1 MATTPYAGLSD
12 LGRKRAR
19 NDDRWGADAAQ
30 RLYIVADGVGST
42 SRGDLAAGLVVELLP
57 RHVARH
63 LAGADL
69 RDAQAAERLGRALLE
84 MCNDLYARSRTDPDL
99 TSADTTVV
107 AGVITDSRALI
118 AHLGD
123 SRAYLYRDGQVQRL
137 TKDHTIVQA
146 ALDAGEI
153 TAEQAAHH
161 PNRSVVTR
169 HVLMPPPAKPDVSA
183 LDLHPGDRILLSSDG
198 LHGVIDDATLA
209 AILTDHPD
217 PADACRALTAAANQ
231 AGGPDNITAVVVDA
245 DRVPSLPVPA
255 PEAAAPPQTGMP
267 PAPPWRPRQRRGL
280 TLLLLAFVV
289 VLVAA
294 AVAAAAIIGY
304 LVGSHHY
311 ASQARASQAPSGQTT
326 TTSAQTA
333 KPPAGSAYPDLPHTL
348 SVDGYRQAM

>member
-1 MATTPYAGLSD
+1 MAPTPYAGLSD
-12 LGRKRAR
+12 RGLKRTR

-30 RLYIVADGVGST
+30 RLYMVADGVGST
-42 SRGDLAAGLVVELLP
+42 SRGDLAAALVVELLP
-57 RHVARH
+57 RYVAHH

-69 RDAQAAERLGRALLE
+69 RDAQAAERLGHALVE

-99 TSADTTVV
+99 SSADTTVV

-146 ALDAGEI
+146 VLDAGEI

-217 PADACRALTAAANQ
+217 PADACRALTAVANQ
-231 AGGPDNITAVVVDA
+231 AGGPDNITAVVVNA
-245 DRVPSLPVPA
+245 DRVPPLPVRDPV
-255 PEAAAPPQTGMP
+255 AAAPPQAGTP
-267 PAPPWRPRQRRGL
+267 PLQPWRPRQRRGL

-294 AVAAAAIIGY
+294 AITGY
-304 LVGSHHY
+304 LVWSRHY
-311 ASQARASQAPSGQTT
+311 ASQAPSGQTT
-326 TTSAQTA
+326 TSSVQTA
-333 KPPAGSAYPDLPHTL
+333 TPPAGSAYPDLPHAL